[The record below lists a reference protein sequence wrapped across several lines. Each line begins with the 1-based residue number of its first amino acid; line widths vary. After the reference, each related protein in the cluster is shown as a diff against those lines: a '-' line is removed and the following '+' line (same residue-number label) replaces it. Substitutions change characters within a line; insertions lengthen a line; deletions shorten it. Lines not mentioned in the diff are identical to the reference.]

1 MELTKAKFTT
11 REIADSL
18 GEKVGA
24 VRTVA
29 FRLFDRDEFDIENNE
44 FVFTAEQADKIEAIF
59 KKESQKENK
68 VLVPTVT
75 KNKGME
81 CSIHTFG
88 TTDENQCKEVAVIKQ
103 ETILE
108 QDFKIYGDFDN
119 PLFLAKDVAKWIEH
133 SDVSTMLRSVDE
145 DEKVTN
151 IVRTL
156 GGNQKAWFLT
166 ESGLYEVLML
176 SRKPIAKDFK
186 KEVKRILHEVRT
198 TGGYTVPKTF
208 GEALQLAATQQ
219 VLIEQQQRQIEE
231 QKPKAEYY
239 DKICDATNLTEIGT
253 IGKNLGIG
261 DKKFFDVLRNDKIIY
276 KKCDSDGVT
285 YYVAYYGYE
294 KYFGSVQ
301 TPFGKDGKN
310 LVRNKLMF
318 NQQGVIWANKRYR
331 IGAVK

>member
-29 FRLFDRDEFDIENNE
+29 FRLFDRGEFDIEDNE

-59 KKESQKENK
+59 KKESKKENR
-68 VLVPTVT
+68 VLAIGNAQTLSVAQEIIES
-75 KNKGME
+75 N
-81 CSIHTFG
+81 
-88 TTDENQCKEVAVIKQ
+88 ENNSQSKELKVIKQ
-103 ETILE
+103 EIILG

-253 IGKNLGIG
+253 VGKNLGIG

>member
-29 FRLFDRDEFDIENNE
+29 FRLFDRDEFGIENNE

-59 KKESQKENK
+59 KKESQRENK
-68 VLVPTVT
+68 VLVPASSDVPALVSQNIEAESKSESDGWYTIEQLSELSGISVETLKGGHSPLNSPDFGIGIKTESKTVNIGGHKNIKKYSENVLKALKDYQIKNGVSNAM
-75 KNKGME
+75 KNKLQVQ
-81 CSIHTFG
+81 
-88 TTDENQCKEVAVIKQ
+88 ENIVKEVSKLTYEATVEQIKN
-103 ETILE
+103 EITE
-108 QDFKIYGDFDN
+108 QYSM
-119 PLFLAKDVAKWIEH
+119 L
-133 SDVSTMLRSVDE
+133 SDVTREM
-145 DEKVTN
+145 
-151 IVRTL
+151 
-156 GGNQKAWFLT
+156 
-166 ESGLYEVLML
+166 
-176 SRKPIAKDFK
+176 IARDIKINMQSK
-186 KEVKRILHEVRT
+186 
-198 TGGYTVPKTF
+198 Y
-208 GEALQLAATQQ
+208 
-219 VLIEQQQRQIEE
+219 IEE
-231 QKPKAEYY
+231 SKPKAEYY

-253 IGKNLGIG
+253 VGKNLGIG

-318 NQQGVIWANKRYR
+318 NQQGVIWANKKYKL
-331 IGAVK
+331 GAAK